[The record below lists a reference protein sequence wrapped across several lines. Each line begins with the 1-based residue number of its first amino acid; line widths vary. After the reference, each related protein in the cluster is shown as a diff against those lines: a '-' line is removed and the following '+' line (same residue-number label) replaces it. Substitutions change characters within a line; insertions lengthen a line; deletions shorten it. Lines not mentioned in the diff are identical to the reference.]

1 MEQIKLF
8 FYNHKTWV
16 YNLQYVFF
24 SILLVAF
31 VTLID
36 MRIIPIQ
43 KFLPDLVMMDI
54 SLSRSIL
61 TTLAGSLL
69 TITTFTFST
78 ILAILSTYASSF
90 TPRVVENFLN
100 MKITMK
106 VLGIYIGGFFYCITT
121 LVLMQD
127 FFEHQRLISG
137 TVAIIYSIICI
148 IYFIYFVQSVVQKF
162 QGVNLIYDISLE
174 AQKVIEKEVEDR
186 LASTETSEEERV
198 GIEIKSSASGYL
210 SVIDTN
216 RILSLLNDSG
226 GILTIKVKLGEYVC
240 EGSKLADL
248 EVKQEILSNS
258 EKDLIDEDKLEK
270 LSKCFIFQDRKIS
283 ETNYRY
289 NITKLLEIALRALSP
304 GINDPNTAIHCTNK
318 IAILLIPLGQI
329 NSHHIQK
336 SKNENAKIYYTSYPF
351 EEDLFHYY
359 MPIIEYGKGDI
370 SVIKTVIN
378 SLVIIQSSVTAQNK
392 KAVSKLAA
400 HIDQKITPLL
410 ATELEKELFQNSLA
424 ELIEEN

>member
-36 MRIIPIQ
+36 MRILPVQ
-43 KFLPDLVMMDI
+43 AYLPDLVMMDI

-78 ILAILSTYASSF
+78 ILVILNTYASSF

-121 LVLMQD
+121 LILMRD
-127 FFEHQRLISG
+127 FFEHQRLIAG
-137 TVAIIYSIICI
+137 TIAILYSIICI

-162 QGVNLIYDISLE
+162 QGVNLIYDIALE
-174 AQKVIEKEVEDR
+174 AQEVIEKEVQDR
-186 LASTETSEEERV
+186 NASSEISEAQRV
-198 GIEIKSSASGYL
+198 GMEIKSSASGYL

-216 RILSLLNDSG
+216 KILSILNDTG
-226 GILTIKVKLGEYVC
+226 GILTIKVKLGQYIQ
-240 EGSKLADL
+240 EGFKLADL
-248 EVKQEILSNS
+248 EVKQEILSNA
-258 EKDLIDEDKLEK
+258 EKQLIDEEKLEH
-270 LSKCFIFQDRKIS
+270 LSKCFIFQDKKIS

-318 IAILLIPLGQI
+318 IAILLIPLGKT
-329 NSHHIQK
+329 NSYHIQK
-336 SKNENAKIYYTSYPF
+336 SKNENAKIYYTSYRF
-351 EEDLFHYY
+351 EEDLFEYY
-359 MPIIEYGKGDI
+359 MPIIEYGKGDLG
-370 SVIKTVIN
+370 VIKAVIN
-378 SLVIIQSSVTAQNK
+378 SLVIIYSAVTAKNK
-392 KAVSKLAA
+392 EAVKKLAQ
-400 HIDQKITPLL
+400 HINQKIAPLL
-410 ATELEKELFQNSLA
+410 TTDLEKELFQKDLA
-424 ELIEEN
+424 NLLE